1 MKNPFLMAHCKSFE
15 CHLHVRF
22 DVCRREN
29 NIPVSYDSFQITLH
43 EFKHKVQ
50 VPLVG
55 ININEFNDV
64 GVMELLE
71 KLYLPQSR
79 DIHPFLVLSQPY
91 FLHRYS
97 SVCLE
102 RETDKD
108 SKHMKNKNWHKKSV

>member
-1 MKNPFLMAHCKSFE
+1 MAHCESFE

-22 DVCRREN
+22 DVSRREN

-43 EFKHKVQ
+43 KFKHKVQ

-55 ININEFNDV
+55 IHINKFNDV

-91 FLHRYS
+91 FLHCYS

-102 RETDKD
+102 REKQKFKTYKEQ
-108 SKHMKNKNWHKKSV
+108 KLA